1 MSKSKPDRKTV
12 VFLTGTRAE
21 FSKIKSLMRAVD
33 EAEEFECHVFVTGM
47 HMLGKYGS
55 THQEVDDEPLDN
67 VYRFINQRADA
78 EMDLTLAE
86 TVRGFSNY
94 VYEVSPDLI
103 VAPTDR
109 VESLAAAIV
118 GSFNNILVAH
128 LEGGEVSGTIDEGI
142 RHATTKL
149 SHIHFVA
156 NEEAKRRVMQLG
168 EKEQSIWVIGSP
180 DIDVMLSDEL
190 VPIETVKTEYDIP
203 FDHYG
208 ILIYHPVT
216 TKVDELQRNVQQVVD
231 AVVKSKRNFIVI
243 HPNNDTGSEYILEA
257 YERLRGRDNIR
268 MFPSIR
274 FESFLALLKQSDFIM
289 GNSSAGIR
297 EAEVYGVPA
306 INIGDRQQGRH
317 ERHSILDL
325 PHSTDDIL
333 DAIERVE
340 EMDVE
345 PGRHFGDGHAG
356 ERFVDSLRDTELWD
370 TTLQKRFVDRLS
382 QESERTGA
390 GRLRR

>member
-1 MSKSKPDRKTV
+1 MSKSRSDGKTV

-21 FSKIKSLMRAVD
+21 FSKIKSLTRAVD
-33 EAEEFECHVFVTGM
+33 EAAEFECHVFVTGM

-55 THQEVDDEPLDN
+55 THQEVDEEPLDN
-67 VYRFINQRADA
+67 VYRFMNQRANS
-78 EMDLTLAE
+78 EMDLALAE

-94 VYEVSPDLI
+94 VYEVNPDLI

-128 LEGGEVSGTIDEGI
+128 LEGGEVSGTVDEGI

-168 EKEQSIWVIGSP
+168 ELEQSIRVIGSP
-180 DIDVMLSDEL
+180 DIDVMLSNKL
-190 VPIETVKTEYDIP
+190 VPIESVKTEYEIP
-203 FDHYG
+203 FDSYG

-216 TKVDELQRNVQQVVD
+216 TNVDALPGDIQQVVD
-231 AVVKSKRNFIVI
+231 AVIESKRNFIII
-243 HPNNDTGSEYILEA
+243 HPNNDTGNEYILEA
-257 YERLRGRDNIR
+257 YQNFRGRDNIR
-268 MFPSIR
+268 MYPSIQ
-274 FESFLALLKQSDFIM
+274 FESFLTLLKQCDFIM
-289 GNSSAGIR
+289 GNSSVGIR

-317 ERHSILDL
+317 ERPTILDL
-325 PHSTDDIL
+325 PHCTDDIL

-340 EMDVE
+340 EMEVE
-345 PGRHFGDGHAG
+345 PARHFGDGHARK
-356 ERFVDSLRDTELWD
+356 RFLESLRDPDLWE
-370 TTLQKRFVDRLS
+370 TPLQKRFADRFSL
-382 QESERTGA
+382 ESERTDT
-390 GRLRR
+390 